1 MPSLDTIDTPAL
13 LVDLSLAERN
23 IARMMQAFA
32 GSAVAVRPHLKTVKS
47 PRFARLML
55 DAGARGVCVAKLGE
69 AEVMAAAGIEDI
81 LITSELAGAP
91 KLARLVALLRA
102 HGEIKLVVD
111 GREAVDAL
119 ARTLGAAGLT
129 ADVLLDLDVGQRRT
143 GVLPGAPALEL
154 ARHVAAARALRL
166 VGVQGYEGH
175 LQHVP
180 DAAERERRCAEAML
194 RLTTTASAL
203 RADGHDIRI
212 VTTGGTGSA
221 LFCRQHAG
229 VTEVQPGSFV
239 FMDTSYRRVL
249 GAAYEHALV
258 VLSTVISRAR
268 AGEAVIDAGL
278 KSLSTDMGCA
288 EPAALPGVS
297 YRPAG
302 DEHGILAWDAAALD
316 PALAVGDRVALW
328 PSHID
333 TTINLYDEYHVHH
346 GGSYEGVWPVSARGR
361 VQ

>member
-1 MPSLDTIDTPAL
+1 MPPLDAIDTPAL
-13 LVDLSLAERN
+13 LVDLTLCEQN
-23 IARMMQAFA
+23 IARLLGAFQ
-32 GSAVAVRPHLKTVKS
+32 GSCVAVRPHLKTVKS
-47 PRFARLML
+47 PRFARLLL

-81 LITSELAGAP
+81 LITTELVGAP

-102 HGEIKLVVD
+102 HDSIKLVVD
-111 GREAVDAL
+111 SREGVDAL
-119 ARTLGAAGLT
+119 ASALGAAGLT
-129 ADVLLDLDVGQRRT
+129 APVLIDLDVGQRRA
-143 GVLPGAPALEL
+143 GVLPGEPALAL
-154 ARHVAAARALRL
+154 ARHVATTRALRL
-166 VGVQGYEGH
+166 IGVQGYEGH
-175 LQHVP
+175 LQHVL
-180 DAAERERRCAEAML
+180 DAAEREQRCAEAMQ
-194 RLTTTASAL
+194 RLTSTSAAL
-203 RADGHDIRI
+203 SADGHDMRI
-212 VTTGGTGSA
+212 VTTGGTGTA

-229 VTEVQPGSFV
+229 VSEVQPGSFV

-258 VLSTVISRAR
+258 VLSTVISRPR

-278 KSLSTDMGCA
+278 KSLSTDMGVA
-288 EPAALPGVS
+288 APAALPGVS

-302 DEHGILAWDAAALD
+302 DEHGILSWAAAATE

-333 TTINLYDEYHVHH
+333 TTINLYDEYHVHR
-346 GGSYEGVWPVSARGR
+346 GGHYEGVWPVSARGK

>member
-1 MPSLDTIDTPAL
+1 
-13 LVDLSLAERN
+13 
-23 IARMMQAFA
+23 
-32 GSAVAVRPHLKTVKS
+32 VKS

-81 LITSELAGAP
+81 LITTELAGSV
-91 KLARLVALLRA
+91 KLARLVALLRR
-102 HGEIKLVVD
+102 HDSIKLVVD
-111 GREAVDAL
+111 SPAGVAAL
-119 ARTLGAAGLT
+119 ASALGAAGLT
-129 ADVLLDLDVGQRRT
+129 ARVLLDLDVGQRRS
-143 GVLPGAPALEL
+143 GVLPGEPALEL
-154 ARHVAAARALRL
+154 ARQIAATGVLQL

-180 DAAERERRCAEAML
+180 DAAERERKVAEAMA
-194 RLTTTASAL
+194 RLTSTAAAL
-203 RADGHDIRI
+203 RDAGHDIRV
-212 VTTGGTGSA
+212 VTTGGTGTA
-221 LFCRQHAG
+221 LFCLRHPG
-229 VTEVQPGSFV
+229 ITEVQPGSFV

-258 VLSTVISRAR
+258 VSATVLGRPR

-278 KSLSTDMGCA
+278 KSLSTDMGFA
-288 EPAALPGVS
+288 EPAGLPGVS

-302 DEHGILAWDAAALD
+302 DEHGILSWDASTTD
-316 PALAVGDRVALW
+316 PALDVGARVLLW

-333 TTINLYDEYHVHH
+333 TTINLFDEYHVHR
-346 GGSYEGVWPVSARGR
+346 GGSYEGAWPVSARGK